1 MSGVANAASPL
12 ERLST
17 VSSGI
22 RVVILEQ
29 DHNLQTRLRRRV
41 DENPAFSLTSAVTT
55 WLDCERQLQE
65 LVPELL
71 VARREL
77 VPTHALSQ
85 LLHCIFPV
93 QIWLGAAI
101 PAPSALA
108 LPEMDDSAIRTAL
121 REAGAEIFR
130 RKACELSTLLELYL
144 AGTREITNYVTSLKL
159 PDEHGIA
166 DVPVDNIV
174 LISAS
179 GNYVRVHTI
188 ERTYEIRETLSG
200 IAGRLSTVCFV
211 RVHRSHIVN
220 LAYVCELVRNEGELH
235 LVLNEGI
242 AVPVG
247 PNYRDEI
254 AGILAD
260 KMRLIA

>member
-1 MSGVANAASPL
+1 MSGVANAATPL
-12 ERLST
+12 ESLSA
-17 VSSGI
+17 VPGGM
-22 RVVILEQ
+22 RAVILEQ
-29 DHNLQTRLRRRV
+29 DHSLQARLRRSV
-41 DENPAFSLTSAVTT
+41 DENSSFTLAAAVTT
-55 WLDCERQLQE
+55 WLECERQLQE

-71 VARREL
+71 IAQCVL
-77 VPTHALSQ
+77 VPPDALSR
-85 LLHCIFPV
+85 LLHCTFPV

-108 LPEMDDSAIRTAL
+108 LREIDDRAIRTAL
-121 REAGAEIFR
+121 NEASAEIFR

-144 AGTREITNYVTSLKL
+144 AGTREITNCVTSLRL

-166 DVPVDNIV
+166 EVPVDSIV

-200 IAGRLSTVCFV
+200 IASKLSTMYFM

-220 LAYVCELVRNEGELH
+220 LGYVCELVRDESEVH
-235 LVLNEGI
+235 LVLRGGV

-247 PNYRDEI
+247 PNYRNEI
-254 AGILAD
+254 ASILAD